1 GAPARRAR
9 PARRRRP
16 GDRRACPRDRFG
28 PRVAR
33 RAPPRRRLP
42 ARALPDDPRAAP
54 RARDR
59 PDHGPRPGRSRAALP
74 LGRRRDRPRRTLEP
88 RGAVRGRGGRV
99 HGRARC
105 EPPRLQRP
113 ARWARGR
120 APGGAR
126 GRGAGHGGRAR
137 GTRAGRAARTR
148 GSRRGG
154 RALAHPA
161 PRLGRAGSRARR
173 GRPERCG
180 RRARG
185 RPDRRA
191 REPAHPR
198 RAAGRRVGDHER
210 APGRDRAHRGRAR
223 ARGESRRPPA
233 YRLPRPVRAVA
244 APHRAPPRPRGRAR
258 PHRRPSAHAPGACT
272 MTEPL
277 RPLDPVWLERTV
289 RTALD
294 EDLGPAPGRDV
305 TTQATVPPEALGV
318 AHLVARAPGVVAG
331 LDVVPE
337 VLAQTAERLGVA
349 APGLERLADDGDRVA
364 PGDVLAVLDGPVQ
377 VLLVAERTLLNLGC
391 RASGV
396 ATHTRR
402 FADLLVGTDAKVLD
416 TRKPTPGMRELDKH
430 AVRAGGRTNKR
441 MGLFDV
447 AMVKDNHVVAAG
459 SVTAA
464 IEAVRSR
471 FPDVAIQV
479 EADTFDQAVEA

>member
-1 GAPARRAR
+1 
-9 PARRRRP
+9 
-16 GDRRACPRDRFG
+16 
-28 PRVAR
+28 
-33 RAPPRRRLP
+33 
-42 ARALPDDPRAAP
+42 
-54 RARDR
+54 
-59 PDHGPRPGRSRAALP
+59 
-74 LGRRRDRPRRTLEP
+74 
-88 RGAVRGRGGRV
+88 
-99 HGRARC
+99 
-105 EPPRLQRP
+105 
-113 ARWARGR
+113 
-120 APGGAR
+120 
-126 GRGAGHGGRAR
+126 
-137 GTRAGRAARTR
+137 
-148 GSRRGG
+148 
-154 RALAHPA
+154 
-161 PRLGRAGSRARR
+161 
-173 GRPERCG
+173 
-180 RRARG
+180 
-185 RPDRRA
+185 
-191 REPAHPR
+191 
-198 RAAGRRVGDHER
+198 
-210 APGRDRAHRGRAR
+210 
-223 ARGESRRPPA
+223 
-233 YRLPRPVRAVA
+233 
-244 APHRAPPRPRGRAR
+244 
-258 PHRRPSAHAPGACT
+258 

-337 VLAQTAERLGVA
+337 VLAQTAERLGLA

-377 VLLVAERTLLNLGC
+377 VLLVAERTLLNLVC

-416 TRKPTPGMRELDKH
+416 TLKTTPGLRELDKH
-430 AVRAGGRTNKR
+430 AVRAGGGTNKR

-479 EADTFDQAVEA
+479 EADTFDQAVEAVEAGADFLLLDNMTPAELEQVVTEVRERAPHVELEATGNVTLERARAIALTGVDYLSVGALTHSSPILDLALDLVERR